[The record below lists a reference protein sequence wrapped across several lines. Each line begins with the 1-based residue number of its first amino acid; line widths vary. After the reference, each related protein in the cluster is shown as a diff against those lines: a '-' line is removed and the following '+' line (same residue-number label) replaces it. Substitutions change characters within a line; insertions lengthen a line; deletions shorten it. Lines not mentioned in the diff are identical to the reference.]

1 MLDEENNTL
10 PVSQS
15 GVSEVIY
22 FVEKRSSNPDTA
34 YIASHRL
41 LSMAGVKVIPC
52 ISKYSPKFLMF
63 LPFL

>member
-41 LSMAGVKVIPC
+41 LSMAGVKVRKHQPQ
-52 ISKYSPKFLMF
+52 ISQILVKFEEA
-63 LPFL
+63 